1 MNKFF
6 LKLFNKN
13 KYQKIK
19 SELQQAENHNFYN
32 KQVIPQLDKISEVI
46 KTKKEIS
53 FLHSGH
59 LGDIINSLPLI
70 KEISKNSRCVF
81 YIEVKKQ
88 KPKEEA
94 Q

>member
-6 LKLFNKN
+6 IKLFNKN

-19 SELQQAENHNFYN
+19 NDLQQFKNREFYN
-32 KQVIPQLDKISEVI
+32 KNIIPKLEKISKAI
-46 KTKKEIS
+46 KTKNELA

-70 KEISKNSRCVF
+70 KEISKTTKCYLF
-81 YIEVKKQ
+81 LEVRKKNL
-88 KPKEEA
+88 KR
-94 Q
+94 